1 MPVVEDPKI
10 EYAGA
15 RVSRPQTRS
24 SVSSSTLDS
33 FEFWPGTRTK
43 DDRGRSGE
51 TFRASVLPFAT
62 RLRAKWFWYSLMSL
76 VCWTAWA
83 LTAKIGSSKLPAST
97 MQFVSALG
105 FLSVSIAIA
114 GFAKRTAR
122 SSHKGKLYSV
132 ISGVLLA
139 GGGLASFVAY
149 RTGDNTAATTGIT
162 SLYPAIT
169 VICALV
175 FLKERL
181 TKSQIA
187 GLCFSGLAILLFSL

>member
-1 MPVVEDPKI
+1 M
-10 EYAGA
+10 
-15 RVSRPQTRS
+15 
-24 SVSSSTLDS
+24 
-33 FEFWPGTRTK
+33 
-43 DDRGRSGE
+43 
-51 TFRASVLPFAT
+51 PFAT

-83 LTAKIGSSKLPAST
+83 ITAKVGSSKLPPST
-97 MQFVSALG
+97 MQFVAALG
-105 FLSVSIAIA
+105 FLFVSIGIA
-114 GFAKRTAR
+114 GFAKGSVQ
-122 SSHKGKLYSV
+122 SSRKGKLYSV

-139 GGGLASFVAY
+139 GGGLASFAAY

-181 TKSQIA
+181 TRSQIA

>member
-1 MPVVEDPKI
+1 MPAVEEPKV
-10 EYAGA
+10 EYAGTSA
-15 RVSRPQTRS
+15 SLPQSRI

-33 FEFWPGTRTK
+33 LEFWPGTRTK
-43 DDRGRSGE
+43 TDRRPSDE
-51 TFRASVLPFAT
+51 SFQPAALPLAT

-83 LTAKIGSSKLPAST
+83 LTAKVGSSKLPAST

-114 GFAKRTAR
+114 GFAKRSAQ

-132 ISGVLLA
+132 ISGILLA
-139 GGGLASFVAY
+139 AGGLASFAAY

-169 VICALV
+169 VICALA

>member
-1 MPVVEDPKI
+1 MPIAEEPKI
-10 EYAGA
+10 EDAGTSVA
-15 RVSRPQTRS
+15 RPQTGL
-24 SVSSSTLDS
+24 SVLCSTLDS
-33 FEFWPGTRTK
+33 FEFWPGARTK
-43 DDRGRSGE
+43 ADRSKSGE
-51 TFRASVLPFAT
+51 SFPASALPVAA

-76 VCWTAWA
+76 GCWTAWA
-83 LTAKIGSSKLPAST
+83 LTAKIGSSKLPPST

-105 FLSVSIAIA
+105 FLFVSIAIA
-114 GFAKRTAR
+114 GVAKRSAQ

-139 GGGLASFVAY
+139 GGGLASFAAY
-149 RTGDNTAATTGIT
+149 RTGGNTAATTGIT

-169 VICALV
+169 VICAFV

-187 GLCFSGLAILLFSL
+187 GLCFSALAILLFSF

>member
-1 MPVVEDPKI
+1 MPVVEEPKV

-15 RVSRPQTRS
+15 SVRPPQSRLS
-24 SVSSSTLDS
+24 LSSSTLDS
-33 FEFWPGTRTK
+33 LEPWPGARTK
-43 DDRGRSGE
+43 GDRRPSDE
-51 TFRASVLPFAT
+51 SFQPSALPLGT
-62 RLRAKWFWYSLMSL
+62 RLRAKWFCYSLMSL

-83 LTAKIGSSKLPAST
+83 LTAKVGSSKLPAST

-114 GFAKRTAR
+114 GFAQR
-122 SSHKGKLYSV
+122 SAQSNHKGKIYSV
-132 ISGVLLA
+132 ISGLLLA
-139 GGGLASFVAY
+139 VGGLASFAAY

-169 VICALV
+169 VICALA